1 MQPPTPPNAVEV
13 EVVATRPTASD
24 RATIDHLTRTAG
36 RVLAP
41 VTYLVKVRLDPMPPA
56 TSTGWAL
63 YVDDFRIPKYWQYP
77 EGIYFTMVDPQ
88 FFQDH
93 RGGALRFS
101 SNGADFIDTGLA
113 LSEPEVV
120 PQDAADLPEQADV
133 LRAR

>member
-1 MQPPTPPNAVEV
+1 MAPTPPNAVGV

-24 RATIDHLTRTAG
+24 RAAIDHLTRTAG

-41 VTYLVKVRLDPMPPA
+41 VTYVVKVRLDPMPPA

-63 YVDDFRIPKYWQYP
+63 YVDDFRIPKYWEYP
-77 EGIYFTMVDPQ
+77 EGIYFTMFDPQ

-101 SNGADFIDTGLA
+101 SNGTDFIDTGLV
-113 LSEPEVV
+113 LGEVEVV
-120 PQDAADLPEQADV
+120 AQDTADLPEQADV
-133 LRAR
+133 LRHAE

>member
-1 MQPPTPPNAVEV
+1 MQPPTPPNAVGIEI
-13 EVVATRPTASD
+13 VATRPTAAD

-41 VTYLVKVRLDPMPPA
+41 VTYLVKVRLDPMPSV
-56 TSTGWAL
+56 TSMGWAL

-101 SNGADFIDTGLA
+101 SNGTDFTDTGLV
-113 LSEPEVV
+113 LSEPDVA
-120 PQDAADLPEQADV
+120 PQDTAALPEQADV